1 MFVKI
6 IHIYR
11 NMHIIWSLDAPTTLP
26 TITQTPNG
34 SIHEGNKVT
43 LTCGIQGG
51 NPLAAITWS
60 CDGSTQ
66 ITPTGSPSLSEATSS
81 VELVTTKDNN
91 GQICTCTGKHILW
104 TKDKAQQHTLSVYCK
119 YRLCCEFESRSW
131 RGVLDT
137 TLCDKVCQ

>member
-6 IHIYR
+6 MHIYS
-11 NMHIIWSLDAPTTLP
+11 NMNLIWSLDAPTTLP

-34 SIHEGNKVT
+34 PITEGSKVT
-43 LTCGIQGG
+43 LTCVIEGG

-60 CDGSTQ
+60 CDGATQ
-66 ITPTGSPSLSEATSS
+66 ITPTGTPSLSEATSS

-91 GQICTCTGKHILW
+91 GQICICTGKHILW

-119 YRLCCEFESRSW
+119 HILCCEFESRS
-131 RGVLDT
+131 
-137 TLCDKVCQ
+137 